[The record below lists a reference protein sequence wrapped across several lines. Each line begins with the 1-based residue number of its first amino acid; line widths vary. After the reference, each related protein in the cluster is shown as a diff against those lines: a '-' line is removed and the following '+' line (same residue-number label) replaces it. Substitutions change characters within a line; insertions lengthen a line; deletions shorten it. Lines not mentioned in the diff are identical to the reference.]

1 MNRRSFF
8 KSSVGGWLLATHSSS
23 WVWFRS
29 DKVRFGIVTD
39 LHYAEVP
46 NRGSR
51 HCSLSGQKLASAI
64 ETFRRKNLDFL
75 IELGDFKDQA
85 TPPDAKGTLNYLRV
99 IESVLQSF
107 GGPIYHVLGNHD
119 MDSLSKE
126 EFLATTQ
133 NAPSANGKAF
143 YSFRTKGCT
152 SIVLDANF
160 NEDGSHY
167 NRGNFD
173 WTYASVPEQQLA
185 WLKEELKRA
194 EGPVFL
200 FIHQLLDGFSAV
212 PSSVCVNNWP
222 QIVKILEESRKVA
235 AVFQGHHHEGNYSL
249 RHGIHYFTIPAMV
262 EGGLEQNSYAVVEIS
277 LRDKSISIQGLGLMP
292 SGIFAY

>member
-1 MNRRSFF
+1 M
-8 KSSVGGWLLATHSSS
+8 GGWLLATHSANGA
-23 WVWFRS
+23 WFRS
-29 DKVRFGIVTD
+29 NKVRFGLVAD
-39 LHYAEVP
+39 LHYAEVSTL
-46 NRGSR
+46 GSR
-51 HCSLSGQKLASAI
+51 QYSLSGQKLAKAI
-64 ETFRRKNLDFL
+64 EIIRLQKPEFL

-85 TPPDAKGTLNYLRV
+85 TPPDAKGTLDYLRA

-107 GGPIYHVLGNHD
+107 GGPVYHVLGNHD

-133 NAPSANGKAF
+133 NARSANGKAY
-143 YSFRTKGCT
+143 YSFRMRGCT

-160 NEDGSHY
+160 NVDGSHY

-173 WTYASVPEQQLA
+173 WTYSSVPEHQLE
-185 WLKEELKRA
+185 WLKGELKRA

-212 PSSVCVNNWP
+212 PSSVCVKNWP

-235 AVFQGHHHEGNYSL
+235 AVFQGHHHEGHYSL
-249 RHGIHYFTIPAMV
+249 RQGIHYFTLPAMV
-262 EGGLEQNSYAVVEIS
+262 EGGLEQNSFAVVEIS
-277 LRDKSISIQGLGLMP
+277 LRDKTISIQGFGMMP
-292 SGIFAY
+292 SGIYTY